1 MLKSESEQ
9 VITTTFNE
17 TAEQLIATTSE
28 VSFDNTTE
36 QIVTEAFATEA
47 FVAIDEGLFRLYRM
61 AYI

>member
-1 MLKSESEQ
+1 MIKSESEQ

-17 TAEQLIATTSE
+17 TTEQLIATISE

-36 QIVTEAFATEA
+36 QIVTEALATEA